1 MNLRPETIKLL
12 EESISGNFLDSGLGN
27 YFLDFTLKAKATK
40 AKINKWTT
48 SNQKLLHGKGNHQQN
63 KKETYQ
69 MGENICKL
77 YT

>member
-1 MNLRPETIKLL
+1 MV
-12 EESISGNFLDSGLGN
+12 ISLTVVLAII
-27 YFLDFTLKAKATK
+27 FLDFTLKAKATK

-48 SNQKLLHGKGNHQQN
+48 SNQKLLHSKENHQQN

-69 MGENICKL
+69 MGEDTCKS